1 MQILPEI
8 QNEYGRLDTVVV
20 GLAMRMGGVPKLEEC
35 YDARSFEAVKQDVF
49 PEEEACMRATS
60 S

>member
-20 GLAMRMGGVPKLEEC
+20 GLAAANGWSARIGGMLRC
-35 YDARSFEAVKQDVF
+35 TQL
-49 PEEEACMRATS
+49 
-60 S
+60 

>member
-20 GLAMRMGGVPKLEEC
+20 GLAAQMGGMPELEEC
-35 YDARSFEAVKQDVF
+35 YDARSYESVKLGVF
-49 PEEEACMRATS
+49 PK
-60 S
+60 